1 MKKIAIAIPL
11 ACGMLVMAS
20 AMPMPIQSL
29 VVTSAS
35 AQYSSQG
42 GARGRD
48 NVFLPGEPRWGSS
61 SRVYLDRNR
70 QYRGGMQR
78 GAHYGQQ
85 SQQRFGTTSQSRS
98 FVRWRR
104 LTIVRGAAAAPV
116 VQEQPRARCGGT
128 CVVKARPTC
137 GTRCIVK
144 RPTCG
149 TRCKPKCSTCGTAA
163 GPRQTN
169 TAKVS
174 GVKSVVKGNGNA
186 VNQTVTINQ
195 TNVYGGSAA
204 ARSSAASG
212 GDCSVAVTG
221 MRMRPKPAA
230 HAVRGRNPNT
240 GQCTWIY

>member
-11 ACGMLVMAS
+11 ACGMLVRAS
-20 AMPMPIQSL
+20 AMPRPIQSL

-104 LTIVRGAAAAPV
+104 LTIVRGAAPAPV
-116 VQEQPRARCGGT
+116 VQEQPRARSGGRCGGKT
-128 CVVKARPTC
+128 RPT
-137 GTRCIVK
+137 RA
-144 RPTCG
+144 
-149 TRCKPKCSTCGTAA
+149 TRCKTKCSTCGSVA
-163 GPRQTN
+163 GTRQTN

-174 GVKSVVKGNGNA
+174 GIKAVAKGQNNT